1 MPLDTL
7 KNCGFPFF
15 PYDNITFIS
24 EIGRGA
30 NGIVYKVKYNNELY
44 AIKEY
49 NSYDWNEIEDF
60 FKVIIYELNIAQRIK
75 SLNHSVN
82 TYGYSYKIL
91 NDNIQIFIIMEL
103 VVSVG
108 DLFDY
113 SQKSIFWKIYN
124 NEKGYNYI
132 TPYVDNNK
140 KRWIYIMDILQ
151 KKEVTILLIKSLI
164 ELHLKNIIH
173 ADIKSDNIIYTLK
186 KNIKI
191 VDFGASYISNKELI
205 DIECKCGTDGY
216 TAPEQYSN
224 KLSKKSDVYSIVI
237 TIIEFWN
244 GEIWGDGNSYHSCRK
259 EVLNA
264 LNIITKNHPN
274 FANVL
279 KQGIHHDYK
288 KRPSSI
294 KLLHNVKKAFMNDRI

>member
-151 KKEVTILLIKSLI
+151 
-164 ELHLKNIIH
+164 N
-173 ADIKSDNIIYTLK
+173 
-186 KNIKI
+186 
-191 VDFGASYISNKELI
+191 GNKH
-205 DIECKCGTDGY
+205 K
-216 TAPEQYSN
+216 
-224 KLSKKSDVYSIVI
+224 
-237 TIIEFWN
+237 
-244 GEIWGDGNSYHSCRK
+244 
-259 EVLNA
+259 
-264 LNIITKNHPN
+264 
-274 FANVL
+274 
-279 KQGIHHDYK
+279 
-288 KRPSSI
+288 
-294 KLLHNVKKAFMNDRI
+294 